1 MADYCPFLNR
11 ADERCSGHFNLDGL
25 EQAFAHCFGD
35 FDSCPHHGELSREHT
50 TSEARAE
57 DIDGRYGHSNSSVSD
72 SPIQVT
78 ISAGGRKR
86 LAAVA

>member
-1 MADYCPFLNR
+1 MAEYCPFLNR

-35 FDSCPHHGELSREHT
+35 FESCPHHGELSRERAA
-50 TSEARAE
+50 EQARVE
-57 DIDGRYGHSNSSVSD
+57 DADGRYSHCNSSVSQ

-78 ISAGGRKR
+78 VSARSRQR
-86 LAAVA
+86 LAAAA

>member
-1 MADYCPFLNR
+1 LNR

-35 FDSCPHHGELSREHT
+35 FDSCPHHGELSREHA

-57 DIDGRYGHSNSSVSD
+57 DFDGRYHHSIPPVSH
-72 SPIQVT
+72 PPVQVT
-78 ISAGGRKR
+78 VSAGAAKR
-86 LAAVA
+86 FAAVA